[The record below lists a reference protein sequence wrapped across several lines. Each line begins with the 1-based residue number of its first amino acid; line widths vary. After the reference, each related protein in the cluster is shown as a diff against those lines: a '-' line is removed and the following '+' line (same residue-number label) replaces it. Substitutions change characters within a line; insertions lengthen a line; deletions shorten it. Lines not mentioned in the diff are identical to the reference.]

1 MEGAFERA
9 MKLLGASETD
19 ERGDG
24 LRAERSRTQHRLRT
38 LEPKLEHVAVKRR
51 ALARSEQ
58 LREVPRHVA
67 GNARHFGDAERLAQ
81 VIARVL
87 DRSPQPELPLSR
99 RGAFEHVHDC
109 GNSTS
114 INLFEREQSLRTP
127 SSALDG
133 EDKLTHAAGIEN
145 VQAAERAH
153 DLIERHLQ
161 VHPRRLELKAAMDS
175 HRFDEALEKPIEGC
189 GCVDHGAS
197 DLR

>member
-1 MEGAFERA
+1 MTFLELGFWRSPARRSPLARAVLLRREMEGAFERA

-19 ERGDG
+19 ERGDR

-109 GNSTS
+109 GNGTS

-127 SSALDG
+127 SVALDG
-133 EDKLTHAAGIEN
+133 EDELTHAAES
-145 VQAAERAH
+145 RTCK
-153 DLIERHLQ
+153 LR
-161 VHPRRLELKAAMDS
+161 S
-175 HRFDEALEKPIEGC
+175 ALTI
-189 GCVDHGAS
+189 
-197 DLR
+197 